1 MYLGEMVGS
10 GTQVFDNIVSRKI
23 TAKEIAGFDNIIS
36 GVDWGYYP
44 DPWVFIRTYY
54 HAGTRTLYIF
64 DEARGNKLQNDYTA
78 RLVKERVAPGELILA
93 DLADEKSCADYRSY
107 GLRCWP
113 ARKGPGSRELGVR
126 WLQGLN
132 AIVIDPVKCP
142 CVLQEFL
149 EWEYEVAPDGT
160 VLGTL
165 MDANDHGID
174 AARYACSRIWQ
185 RKGRVTNEAEGLAAE
200 EVPAQLGGAGIRR
213 RAGGGAEA
221 CAGAGGGK
229 PHAAGIH
236 QRRGARAAGKAAGNS
251 DRKE

>member
-1 MYLGEMVGS
+1 M
-10 GTQVFDNIVSRKI
+10 
-23 TAKEIAGFDNIIS
+23 
-36 GVDWGYYP
+36 
-44 DPWVFIRTYY
+44 
-54 HAGTRTLYIF
+54 
-64 DEARGNKLQNDYTA
+64 
-78 RLVKERVAPGELILA
+78 KERVAPGELILA

-132 AIVIDPVKCP
+132 AIVIDPIKCP

-185 RKGRVTNEAEGLAAE
+185 RKGA
-200 EVPAQLGGAGIRR
+200 
-213 RAGGGAEA
+213 
-221 CAGAGGGK
+221 
-229 PHAAGIH
+229 
-236 QRRGARAAGKAAGNS
+236 
-251 DRKE
+251 